1 MRLKKKLEKDIAEF
15 LSTEIEWLPLN
26 LMNVQDENKDKL
38 IKLFD
43 TLDEDD
49 DVQSFFSNASFES

>member
-1 MRLKKKLEKDIAEF
+1 MSFKTKGYAVIKKAISKDIAEF

-43 TLDEDD
+43 NLD
-49 DVQSFFSNASFES
+49 